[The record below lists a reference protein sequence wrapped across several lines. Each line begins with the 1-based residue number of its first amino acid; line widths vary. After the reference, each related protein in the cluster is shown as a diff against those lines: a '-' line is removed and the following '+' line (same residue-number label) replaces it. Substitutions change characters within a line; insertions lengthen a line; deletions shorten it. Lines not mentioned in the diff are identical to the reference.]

1 MVFFFPFILFLT
13 CSSPYLL
20 LMSRPPTRGF
30 DIPSTGL
37 DDCPFRSVDLLRID
51 FVNEQRGHA
60 IHGHSCVIQKCAR
73 QTLLSLS
80 LFSAPSWKL
89 LQCSPQ
95 SCFWHS
101 RSSSRLCEGKG
112 GRPCNAEETGLG
124 DWENLEGSTG
134 GGGVGGRTQ
143 TRADSAGDENPFD
156 REHLQLIVTDSN
168 SAIVIFGWFF
178 FSFVFVFF
186 GVLVGLNLHVPRLPK
201 LPQLHFLV
209 QPSPRG
215 KLAYSESYY
224 TIRRMKKKKS
234 KSSHNFSL

>member
-1 MVFFFPFILFLT
+1 MSNGVAQFTVIRVCNAKMCTAEPVLFP
-13 CSSPYLL
+13 CASP
-20 LMSRPPTRGF
+20 
-30 DIPSTGL
+30 
-37 DDCPFRSVDLLRID
+37 
-51 FVNEQRGHA
+51 
-60 IHGHSCVIQKCAR
+60 
-73 QTLLSLS
+73 S
-80 LFSAPSWKL
+80 LFSAPCWKL

-168 SAIVIFGWFF
+168 SAIVIFVWFF
-178 FSFVFVFF
+178 VFSFCLCLFF
-186 GVLVGLNLHVPRLPK
+186 WFGLVWIFTFPGYQSYPSFTSSFSRL
-201 LPQLHFLV
+201 
-209 QPSPRG
+209 RG
-215 KLAYSESYY
+215 G
-224 TIRRMKKKKS
+224 
-234 KSSHNFSL
+234 N